1 MNINVTSLLNSFT
14 DKHILVIGDVM
25 LDKYILGSVDRIS
38 PEAPVPV
45 VHIEKTDHHSGGAAN
60 VARNIHGLGGKVT
73 LIGLVGMDDSGK
85 QLKTILS
92 EDEGISCQL
101 LTEVQRETI
110 VKTRII
116 AQGQQVVRLDKE
128 NVTAPSHD
136 TIESLKQAI
145 SNSLDDMDG
154 VILQDYNKGLF
165 TKGLIQWIMD
175 QTREKSLPVYVDP
188 KKHHFSFY
196 SGARL
201 FKPNLSEFFTGID
214 DETDLEKAG
223 ESFRSQHG
231 FDLLMV
237 TQGEK
242 GMSLFSKDKFYQI
255 DTKARAIHDVSGA
268 GDTVIA
274 TFALS
279 DVCGSPPNDSAWL
292 ANLAAGRVC
301 EEVGVVPIDT
311 NSLMEIVNHHHD

>member
-85 QLKTILS
+85 QLKSILL
-92 EDEGISCQL
+92 EDDGISCQL
-101 LTEVQRETI
+101 LTEVQRQTT

-116 AQGQQVVRLDKE
+116 AQGQQVVRLDRE
-128 NVTAPSHD
+128 NITVPSD
-136 TIESLKQAI
+136 NTIESLKQSI
-145 SNSLDDMDG
+145 SSFIDGVEG
-154 VILQDYNKGLF
+154 VILQDYNKGVF
-165 TKGLIQWIMD
+165 TKGFIQWIMD
-175 QTREKSLPVYVDP
+175 QTRGRSIPVYVDP
-188 KKHHFSFY
+188 KKRHFSFY

-201 FKPNLSEFFTGID
+201 FKPNLSEFITELG

-223 ESFRSQHG
+223 ESFRSKHG
-231 FDLLMV
+231 FGLLMV

-242 GMSLFSKDKFYQI
+242 GMSIFSKDKFHQI
-255 DTKARAIHDVSGA
+255 ATKARAVHDVSGA

-279 DVCGSPPNDSAWL
+279 DVCGCSTNDSAWL